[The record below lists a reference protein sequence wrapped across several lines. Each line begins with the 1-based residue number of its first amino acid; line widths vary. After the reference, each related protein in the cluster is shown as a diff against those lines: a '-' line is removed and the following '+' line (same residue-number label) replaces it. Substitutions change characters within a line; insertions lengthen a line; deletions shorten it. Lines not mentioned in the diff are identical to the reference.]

1 MLANSDQLRR
11 QIMGCWLG
19 KAVGGTL
26 GQAFEGQEGPLSAS
40 FYHTIPEGM
49 VPNDDLDLQVVWAC
63 LMDSADPPRVDR
75 RVLEQGWLSNIGF
88 PWTAYG
94 VAIRNLQLGI
104 RAPYSGSVDNWYE
117 CGEGAVIR
125 TEIWA
130 CLAAGD
136 PELASRYAYEDACV
150 DHAGDGIAAALFM
163 AAVQAAAFVE
173 SDADKLLD
181 IGLSVI
187 EGDSALARAIT
198 DTRRWVAEGLDWRE
212 VRAKVMECYGRLG
225 DFTDVRTNTAFIV
238 LAWLKGGEFAERLL
252 ICNNCGGDTDSS
264 TGSLGSIL
272 AIIDPDC
279 VPEDWSAPIGHDLLL
294 SPQVTGINA
303 PATLDEFTDLVL
315 SLRRR
320 IDGALPPEHPAEPE
334 PNYGIPVSMGFTNY
348 LDTAH
353 INFRFMPPS
362 GSAAPNPLPGE
373 HDTWLPGTRHHMA
386 RGDFLDDVLVLRYNV
401 VLGHERAVRV
411 MFNTT
416 EQCQVWLDREYA
428 FGRETGGLGEPASM
442 HPGPVRV
449 PLNQYIDRVLP
460 AGTHEVVALVR
471 RPPVERD
478 AEWVFAIAD
487 SVTGMWL
494 PETMGIRVS

>member
-1 MLANSDQLRR
+1 MLANSDELRR
-11 QIMGCWLG
+11 RIMGCWLG

-40 FYHTIPEGM
+40 FYDPVPDGM

-63 LMDSADPPRVDR
+63 LMDNADPPRVDR
-75 RVLEQGWLSNIGF
+75 RLLERGWLENIRF

-94 VAIRNLQLGI
+94 VAIRNLQLGL

-150 DHAGDGIAAALFM
+150 SHAGDGLGAALFM
-163 AAVQAAAFVE
+163 AAVQAAAFIE
-173 SDADKLLD
+173 SDAEKLLD

-187 EGDSALARAIT
+187 DRNSPLARAIT
-198 DTRRWVAEGLDWRE
+198 DARSWVAEGLEWRE
-212 VRAKVMECYGRLG
+212 VRAQILGRYNMG
-225 DFTDVRTNTAFIV
+225 DFTDVRRNTAFIV
-238 LAWLKGGEFAERLL
+238 LGWLKGRDFAERVL

-279 VPEDWSAPIGHDLLL
+279 VPREWLAPIGHDLLL
-294 SPQVTGINA
+294 NPQVTGINA
-303 PATLDEFTDLVL
+303 PATLDDFTDLVL

-320 IDGALPPEHPAEPE
+320 IDGALPPEHPLEP
-334 PNYGIPVSMGFTNY
+334 PPTYRLKVSMGFTNY
-348 LDTAH
+348 LEPAY
-353 INFRFMPPS
+353 INFRFMPPP
-362 GSAAPNPLPGE
+362 GSAAPTVLHSE
-373 HDTWLPGTRHHMA
+373 RDAWLPGTHHHMA
-386 RGDFLDDVLVLRYNV
+386 QMDFADDVLLLRFNV
-401 VLGHERAVRV
+401 ELGYERAVRV

-416 EQCQVWLDREYA
+416 EQCHVWVDQEYA
-428 FGRETGGLGEPASM
+428 FGRETGGFGEPASM
-442 HPGPVRV
+442 HPGPARL
-449 PLNQYIDRVLP
+449 PLNQYADRLLT

-471 RPPVERD
+471 RPPVKRD

-487 SVTGMWL
+487 VVTGMWL
-494 PETMGIRVS
+494 PEAMGIYVS